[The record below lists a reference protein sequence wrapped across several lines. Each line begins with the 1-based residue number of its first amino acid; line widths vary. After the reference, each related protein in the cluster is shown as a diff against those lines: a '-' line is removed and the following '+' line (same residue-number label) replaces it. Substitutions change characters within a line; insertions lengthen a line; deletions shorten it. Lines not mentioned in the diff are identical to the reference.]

1 MQDKEMGNGKALT
14 TLEQFLN
21 KNKNKEKEKKRNRH
35 SSSQH
40 NKTDIHCDP

>member
-1 MQDKEMGNGKALT
+1 MGNGKALT